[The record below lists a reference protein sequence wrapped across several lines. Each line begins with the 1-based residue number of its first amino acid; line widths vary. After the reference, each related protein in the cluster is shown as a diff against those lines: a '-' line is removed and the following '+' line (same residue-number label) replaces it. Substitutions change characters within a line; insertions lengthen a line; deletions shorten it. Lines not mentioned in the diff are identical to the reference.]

1 VADAV
6 ENVNVD
12 PPPLL
17 VGVID
22 PDAVDDML
30 QSAATPVVAPVLPD
44 TVIVHPT
51 VVPARAGLVL
61 LHDTTDAVVGVP
73 YTTNDNDPP
82 VMACAPTFTVIANDV
97 VVVADAVENV
107 NVDPPLLVVGAI
119 DPDAVDETVKSL
131 AIPKPTPFASRTVI
145 VHAALV
151 PARAGLVLLQ
161 DRLDAVVGVLYTMYD
176 GLPPLMV
183 MPPTCTVMTKAEL
196 AVVGVVENVYVDPP
210 LPLMGVI
217 DPDAVDET
225 EKSPDTPVVAPVLPD
240 TVIVHEMAPPTRGV
254 AAALQ
259 DKLDAVVGVPYTTNV
274 CVPPDIAC
282 PPV

>member
-1 VADAV
+1 
-6 ENVNVD
+6 
-12 PPPLL
+12 
-17 VGVID
+17 
-22 PDAVDDML
+22 
-30 QSAATPVVAPVLPD
+30 
-44 TVIVHPT
+44 
-51 VVPARAGLVL
+51 
-61 LHDTTDAVVGVP
+61 
-73 YTTNDNDPP
+73 
-82 VMACAPTFTVIANDV
+82 
-97 VVVADAVENV
+97 
-107 NVDPPLLVVGAI
+107 
-119 DPDAVDETVKSL
+119 
-131 AIPKPTPFASRTVI
+131 
-145 VHAALV
+145 
-151 PARAGLVLLQ
+151 
-161 DRLDAVVGVLYTMYD
+161 
-176 GLPPLMV
+176 
-183 MPPTCTVMTKAEL
+183 MTKAEL